1 MADRDLYLPRTAA
14 EAGQTAVLDAA
25 APPVDAPVRPRSP
38 RTRPPRHRAD
48 PPRSLSRDAWQD
60 LRRRP
65 IFLASVVVIA
75 FLLLVAA
82 FPGMFTEKSPTF
94 CDLSLSRQGPSAG
107 AWFGYDV
114 QGCDVYARTIY
125 GARASILVGFFAT
138 IGIIVIGG
146 LVGMLAGFYSG
157 WVDSVL
163 SRFLEI
169 FFGIP
174 LLLGGILVL
183 ASFPSGAD
191 TPAWMTV
198 GKVVLALSALGWTTL
213 ARIMRSTVI
222 QVKHADYVQAARALG
237 CSGPRLIRRHVL
249 PNAIAPVIVYA
260 TIILGVLVAVEA
272 TLSYLGIGLQPPV
285 VSWGVDIS
293 NATTY
298 MRQSPHMLLFP
309 SAFLSMTVLA
319 FIMLGDAV
327 RDALDPK
334 LR

>member
-1 MADRDLYLPRTAA
+1 MSDTGTTTTTAASRTA
-14 EAGQTAVLDAA
+14 G
-25 APPVDAPVRPRSP
+25 RPRSLG
-38 RTRPPRHRAD
+38 
-48 PPRSLSRDAWQD
+48 SDAWHD
-60 LRRRP
+60 LRRNP
-65 IFLASVVVIA
+65 VFIVSGALIVV
-75 FLLLVAA
+75 LLLMAA
-82 FPGMFTEKSPTF
+82 FPGLFTSKNPTF
-94 CDLSLSRQGPSAG
+94 CDLTHSRQAPGPG
-107 AWFGYDV
+107 AWFGYDL
-114 QGCDVYARTIY
+114 QGCDVYARAVY
-125 GARASILVGFFAT
+125 GARASILVGVLTTVAVV
-138 IGIIVIGG
+138 VIGG
-146 LVGMLAGFYSG
+146 LVGMIAGFYG
-157 WVDSVL
+157 RWVDAVL
-163 SRFLEI
+163 SRLLEI

-191 TPAWMTV
+191 TPAWATIA
-198 GKVVLALSALGWTTL
+198 KVVLALSALGWTTL

-237 CSGPRLIRRHVL
+237 CSGPRLLRRHVV

-260 TIILGVLVAVEA
+260 TIVLGVLVAVEA

-309 SAFLSMTVLA
+309 SAFLSVTVLA

-327 RDALDPK
+327 RDAFDPK